1 LGLRSRSRFGLRG
14 WAGLRSWP
22 FHWLWTGLW
31 GWLRSGAVLRLRLTI
46 LRLLWA
52 ELRLLRPWLRLLRLD
67 RACLRLD
74 RTSLRLLWL
83 NGSNL
88 RLVRAIVRLYRT
100 NLRLLWLNRTNLRL
114 VGAVVRLDRA
124 DLRLFWLNRPH
135 LGLVG
140 TVIRLY
146 GPDLRLAGSYLR
158 LTGLNWLDLWPVVW
172 LARTESLLATGAT
185 LGLAR
190 TPRIRSGVGA
200 RDTGLGGDGP
210 RSCDHSRAAAI
221 HVVELLTV
229 LLRFA
234 LVLELGRHGR
244 SSGPAHGFDFRGPRS
259 VDDAAPAPVVRDA
272 GVVVDDDG
280 AVVDV
285 GDAGADPIDGAVVVE
300 GVAIPIAAVIADAG
314 VAKAVIDAAIETDVT
329 APVAA
334 MKAPAIAVPA
344 PVAGGPESTVVGR
357 GAPCAGNPVVA
368 RGRPTPVAGGP
379 NVVGLGGFRLIVD
392 GQGRRRLVGIFDGSG
407 FAFLVELLGGLRVL
421 QSLVLIRRGWSGL
434 LRRILLGWILLGALL
449 RLGLVANSEDGCP
462 RGGSRD

>member
-1 LGLRSRSRFGLRG
+1 LGLRSRSRFGLRR
-14 WAGLRSWP
+14 WACLRSGP

-31 GWLRSGAVLRLRLTI
+31 GWLRGWAILRLRLTV
-46 LRLLWA
+46 LWLLWA
-52 ELRLLRPWLRLLRLD
+52 ELRLLRPWLRLLWLD
-67 RACLRLD
+67 RPCLRLD

-88 RLVRAIVRLYRT
+88 RLVRAIVGMYRT
-100 NLRLLWLNRTNLRL
+100 DLRLLWLNRADLRL
-114 VGAVVRLDRA
+114 VGAVVRLD
-124 DLRLFWLNRPH
+124 WPH
-135 LGLVG
+135 LGLVWA
-140 TVIRLY
+140 VIRLY
-146 GPDLRLAGSYLR
+146 GPDLRLARSYLR

-172 LARTESLLATGAT
+172 LARTESLLAAGAT

-190 TPRIRSGVGA
+190 TAGSRIRSGVRA

-210 RSCDHSRAAAI
+210 GSCDHGWAAAI

-244 SSGPAHGFDFRGPRS
+244 SSEPAHGFDFCGPRS
-259 VDDAAPAPVVRDA
+259 VDDAAPASVVGDA

-285 GDAGADPIDGAVVVE
+285 GDARTDTIDGAVVVE
-300 GVAIPIAAVIADAG
+300 VVAIPVAAVIADAG
-314 VAKAVIDAAIETDVT
+314 VAKAVVDAAIEADVA

-334 MKAPAIAVPA
+334 MKAPAIVVPA
-344 PVAGGPESTVVGR
+344 PVCGGPESTVVGR
-357 GAPCAGNPVVA
+357 GAPGAGNPVVT
-368 RGRPTPVAGGP
+368 RRRPTPVAGSP
-379 NVVGLGGFRLIVD
+379 DVVGFGGFRLLVD
-392 GQGRRRLVGIFDGSG
+392 GQGRRRLVGIFDGWG
-407 FAFLVELLGGLRVL
+407 FAFRVELLGGLRVL

-434 LRRILLGWILLGALL
+434 LRRILLGTLL
-449 RLGLVANSEDGCP
+449 RLGLVANSEDCCT